1 MSAPYPPTPFFFKK
15 TCTSTILPPRLLIF
29 QIPHLWGGNL
39 KFLSPSFKKS
49 GGGLRA
55 MLGITLVDILQNWL
69 NWLHFPFLEGG
80 LRIILIDCMIFL
92 STFRD
97 GTRMS
102 MSTVSLLAQLD
113 SGIVCL

>member
-1 MSAPYPPTPFFFKK
+1 
-15 TCTSTILPPRLLIF
+15 
-29 QIPHLWGGNL
+29 
-39 KFLSPSFKKS
+39 
-49 GGGLRA
+49 

-102 MSTVSLLAQLD
+102 MSTISLLAQLD
-113 SGIVCL
+113 SAILCL